1 MIGSASLIAQHQPV
15 QILNAILRKGT
26 IPHAFLFTGTEGVG
40 KRTAALAFAMAL
52 NCSGDR
58 DSRPG
63 ESSVGDTPGAIVP
76 THVSACGVCRSC
88 RKIESGNHPDIISL
102 HPQGPFIRIDQIRE
116 LCRVLSMKPYE
127 ADYRTVV
134 ISDAHCMNAEAG
146 NALLKML
153 EEPPDRTI
161 LILTATATADLLPTI
176 VSRCRHIRFHP
187 VPIPRLAR
195 ELIQTRGM
203 DPESAHILSVM
214 AGGSLSRVEELSR
227 NNWINRRKWLLHG
240 CDVLS
245 PAAGNEFPP
254 RIFAAASVLFSNKDL
269 AVDALEIL
277 KTIYR
282 DVLIYRYQPENLL
295 NPDAERRIA
304 GAAGVMEE
312 EVVIAAVRAIDKAQD
327 RIRANANVRLALEA
341 LFLTLAK

>member
-1 MIGSASLIAQHQPV
+1 MIGPASLIAQHQPV
-15 QILNAILRKGT
+15 QILNAILRKGA

-52 NCSGDR
+52 NCAGDR
-58 DSRPG
+58 VSLSG
-63 ESSVGDTPGAIVP
+63 EPAGSNPSGAIAS
-76 THVSACGVCRSC
+76 TAISACGVCRSC
-88 RKIESGNHPDIISL
+88 RKIESGNHPDFISL

-134 ISDAHCMNAEAG
+134 ISDAHCMNPEAG

-161 LILTATATADLLPTI
+161 LILTAATTADLLPTI

-187 VPIPRLAR
+187 FPIPRLAR
-195 ELIQTRGM
+195 ELIHMHGM
-203 DPESAHILSVM
+203 DPVSAHTLAVM
-214 AGGSLSRVEELSR
+214 AGGSLSKVEELLR
-227 NNWINRRKWLLHG
+227 NNWVNRRKWLLQG
-240 CDVLS
+240 CEILS
-245 PAAGNEFPP
+245 PAGGDEYPP
-254 RIFAAASVLFSNKDL
+254 RIFAAASMLFSNKDL
-269 AVDALEIL
+269 TVDALEIL
-277 KTIYR
+277 KTVYR

-304 GAAGVMEE
+304 GAAEAMEE
-312 EVVIAAVRAIDKAQD
+312 DAVIAAVRAIDRAQD